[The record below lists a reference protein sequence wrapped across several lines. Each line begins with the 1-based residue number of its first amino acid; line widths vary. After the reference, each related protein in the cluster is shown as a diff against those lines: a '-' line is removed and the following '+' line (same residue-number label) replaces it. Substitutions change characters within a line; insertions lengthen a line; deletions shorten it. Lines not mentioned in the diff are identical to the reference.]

1 MTAYVVVELT
11 VKDAAAKDRY
21 AAAAGPIVKAFGGE
35 YLANGAWSVLAGEPA
50 YANGVLVS
58 FPDRETALAWYNS
71 AEYQATFA
79 DRDQGL
85 DCRFRLL
92 G

>member
-21 AAAAGPIVKAFGGE
+21 SAAAGPIVKSFGGE
-35 YLANGAWSVLAGEPA
+35 YLANGPWTLLAGEAA
-50 YANGVLVS
+50 YANGVLAS
-58 FPDRETALAWYNS
+58 FPDRETALRWYNS
-71 AEYQATFA
+71 PEYQATFA

-85 DCRFRLL
+85 DVRFRLL